1 MTPVS
6 YKDPFWSN
14 LAQRAEQEVGLPANL
29 LQNILLKGERSNAD
43 QISSAGAKTPFQVI
57 PETRQALL
65 RKYNVDAY
73 AGPEQ
78 AAKAAALLLKESLER
93 NKGDITQAVGEY
105 IGGTNRKNWGPVTN
119 AYIQRVTTEG
129 KPMVTAQQ
137 FEKIYSAHQSGQMS
151 PQEAQEFEA
160 DMNAGVF
167 GNMAQNR
174 AQPTQTA
181 QPMQLPAGVVKAYR
195 EGRMTAQ
202 ERSELEA
209 DIQAGLVAM
218 PSQQPMD
225 VPTPENLAATSA
237 PVAPQEETGFLDTL
251 AGAGETA
258 LALGTGA
265 TTGMLGMLGGAAV
278 GAGQMLAD
286 GTFGTQEGVRTI
298 QNAALG
304 GMQGGTYQP
313 RTQAGQ
319 QMTGAVGDVL
329 AESLPPV
336 LPIVGPAGAM
346 TQGVAPAM
354 AQTAQRLQRAP
365 AVGRTAEQATSV
377 VPPPVQ
383 TAMTGEQLA
392 QTAKSATSGLR
403 KGRAEQVLT
412 QQAAPNPEVLQ
423 AAERLGIREYLQ
435 PDHVSTSQA
444 FRELS
449 QAAKSVPGSELRA
462 QEMQGL
468 EQIGKRADDLIN
480 EIGGSKDLST
490 VNFRVRDDLQK
501 TVDTLSEK
509 SEVLYKRVAEKI
521 PADQQF
527 EATATLNYL
536 NQRANDLG
544 GAENLSSAEKSLL
557 RELSPKQIKDGAGN
571 VTGEKLPTYT
581 LLDSRRK
588 EIGEAG
594 RGKGKFKDNASFL
607 NDNLYRVLS
616 EDQNRVAEQFGVGR
630 VYDAAK
636 KTVQTRK
643 GVENDMVALFG
654 KQIDQ
659 SLVTPL
665 SSSIQGLS
673 KGDEARFAKIITAIP
688 PNLRKEVVASGLS
701 TAFGRATKNGELN
714 FNTYA
719 NWYEGLNKNKQA
731 YNALMSNLDPSA
743 RQSLKDLYTI
753 SDGVRKATRE
763 FINTGRIMAVN
774 DELKAADTVIGKVFD
789 VAKRAAIAVPLEAG
803 ATAMGAPGAGIASGL
818 TAALMKGKSEPLK
831 AVDKL
836 LATPEFQKA
845 VIDLSTKPNAPITK
859 RSVKALVRTPA
870 FRRYAEQVNLT
881 GGPAAYERFMLSAMT
896 QQSEEQ

>member
-1 MTPVS
+1 MFKNAPVS
-6 YKDPFWSN
+6 YKDPFWSD
-14 LAQRAEQEVGLPANL
+14 LAEQAATEFNVPPDL
-29 LQNILLKGERSNAD
+29 LKGILLKGEKSNAD
-43 QISSAGAKTPFQVI
+43 QVSSAGARTPFQII
-57 PETRQALL
+57 PKTREGII
-65 RKYNVDAY
+65 KNYGFDPY
-73 AGPEQ
+73 ARPIDSARG
-78 AAKAAALLLKESLER
+78 AAALLRESLDR
-93 NKGDITQAVGEY
+93 NKGDKFKAVQEY
-105 IGGTNRKNWGPVTN
+105 HGGLDPKGYGPVN
-119 AYIQRVTTEG
+119 RAYVQRVLGTQEPKMKDNEVSELVRMFQERKQRTAPTTAPSE
-129 KPMVTAQQ
+129 A
-137 FEKIYSAHQSGQMS
+137 
-151 PQEAQEFEA
+151 PQESGSEVSDLLAMF
-160 DMNAGVF
+160 
-167 GNMAQNR
+167 R
-174 AQPTQTA
+174 AKRA
-181 QPMQLPAGVVKAYR
+181 A
-195 EGRMTAQ
+195 
-202 ERSELEA
+202 
-209 DIQAGLVAM
+209 
-218 PSQQPMD
+218 QQPMD
-225 VPTPENLAATSA
+225 VPTPANLAATSA
-237 PVAPQEETGFLDTL
+237 PVVPQEETGFLDTL

-265 TTGMLGMLGGAAV
+265 TTGMLGMLGGAAI

-286 GTFGTQEGVRTI
+286 GTFGTQEGVRTV
-298 QNAALG
+298 QKAALG

-319 QMTGAVGDVL
+319 QMTGAIGDVL
-329 AESLPPV
+329 SESLPPV

-346 TQGVAPAM
+346 TQGVAPSLT
-354 AQTAQRLQRAP
+354 QTAQRLQRAP
-365 AVGRTAEQATSV
+365 AIGRVAEQAAAVT
-377 VPPPVQ
+377 PPAQP
-383 TAMTGEQLA
+383 AMTGEQLA

-462 QEMQGL
+462 QEIRGL

-544 GAENLSSAEKSLL
+544 GVENLSSAEKSLL
-557 RELSPKQIKDGAGN
+557 RELSPKPIKDSEGN
-571 VTGEKLPTYT
+571 VTGQKLPTYA

-594 RGKGKFKDNASFL
+594 RNKGKFKDNAGFL

-643 GVENDMVALFG
+643 GVESDMVALFG

-665 SSSIQGLS
+665 SSSIQGLA

-688 PNLRKEVVASGLS
+688 PNMRKEVVASGLS

-803 ATAMGAPGAGIASGL
+803 ATALGAPGAGIASGL

-896 QQSEEQ
+896 QQTEEQ